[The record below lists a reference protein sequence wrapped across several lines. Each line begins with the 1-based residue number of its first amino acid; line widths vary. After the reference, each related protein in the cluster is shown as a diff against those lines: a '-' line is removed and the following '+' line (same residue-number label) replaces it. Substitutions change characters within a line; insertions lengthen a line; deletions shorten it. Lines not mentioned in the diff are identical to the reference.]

1 MSFIDKF
8 IKTQFERH
16 RKHAGKDDGDEEKPR
31 TKQFNTT
38 IAPELFE
45 GIRTLAAMLGVPR
58 WVVVEHALQN
68 GFYHLI
74 MACRDL
80 KKEKII
86 REHLVKHHLLS
97 TEFDPDNID
106 ILRIDE
112 VVYPTKLVRYIRELM
127 RTIGVYEDAVEWISR
142 GGDARLVAT
151 TMVQLRKRS
160 FLLGN
165 YVTTWL
171 QHLDNIEDASTLE
184 SNSALDEG
192 QQGEN
197 KPGSESD

>member
-16 RKHAGKDDGDEEKPR
+16 RKHEKKDENNTVIAR
-31 TKQFNTT
+31 VKQFNTT
-38 IAPELFE
+38 IAPDLIE
-45 GIRTLAAMLGVPR
+45 GIRTFAAILGVPR

-68 GFYHLI
+68 GFYHLV
-74 MACRDL
+74 MACKDIQ
-80 KKEKII
+80 KGKII

-106 ILRIDE
+106 IIRIDE
-112 VVYPTKLVRYIRELM
+112 MVYPIKLVRYIRELM
-127 RTIGVYEDAVEWISR
+127 RMIGLYEDVVEWILG
-142 GGDARLVAT
+142 GGDARLAKA
-151 TMVQLRKRS
+151 TMVQVRKRS

-165 YVTTWL
+165 YINRWL
-171 QHLDNIEDASTLE
+171 QQLDNVDDTSTLE
-184 SNSALDEG
+184 SNSPFDQE

-197 KPGSESD
+197 KSDS